1 MRNGRIGVFV
11 VAVLAGAGGAFAH
24 GGATG
29 IVKER
34 MDAMSEIGGKMKAV
48 GRMLK
53 GGSYDP
59 GVAVEAGNVI
69 AGHGGKALTDLFPEG
84 SLQPQSEA
92 SPAIWSNWTTFRQ
105 YAGDLKSSA
114 LVLKTMA
121 EQGADRQA
129 LAGAFGDLAGTCKAC
144 HQEFRVRK

>member
-1 MRNGRIGVFV
+1 MRLKLAGVCMGLG
-11 VAVLAGAGGAFAH
+11 LAGAGAAFAH

-34 MDAMSEIGGKMKAV
+34 MDAMSEIGDSMKSV

-53 GGSYDP
+53 SGPYDP
-59 GVAVEAGNVI
+59 QVAIAAGNAI
-69 AGHGGKALTDLFPEG
+69 AGHAGEALTELFPEG

-92 SPAIWSNWTTFRQ
+92 NPAIWNDWPAFEDH
-105 YAGDLKSSA
+105 AGDLQSA
-114 LVLKTMA
+114 ALALKTLA
-121 EQGADRQA
+121 EAGANKQQ

-144 HQEFRVRK
+144 HQEFRVKK